1 MFTNSLIES
10 TPWEDSMRDNSFDR
24 TIERNYIQKW
34 RFLIA
39 EYEEVKAG
47 RSTTFRRV
55 GDFYRHHGTC
65 SQTFRKYYNRYL
77 QSGAEADLLP
87 QRRGPKWR
95 ERREPQGIE
104 SEIIAYRKRGMNRYE
119 VHAALREGRDTVP
132 SPSTIYR
139 VFERYQLNRRTPAMR
154 EEKRRIIKDKIGEL
168 GHVDLHQLSRDMF
181 LAPPQNTAFIV
192 SLVDSCS
199 RLAWAEVL
207 TSKKALPVMFKT
219 LKMINTLNV
228 TYGVQFAEILSDNGA
243 EFASRTKPEH
253 PFEAMLLELGIK
265 HRYTKPYRPQTNGKV
280 ERFWRTLDD
289 DVIDGATFDNLDHF
303 ANELFEYMIYYNNF
317 RPHQALGGKTPKEFA
332 EAQTQAVQS
341 AN

>member
-1 MFTNSLIES
+1 
-10 TPWEDSMRDNSFDR
+10 MRDNSFDR

-47 RSTTFRRV
+47 RSPAFRRV
-55 GDFYRHHGTC
+55 GEFYRHHGTC

-77 QSGAEADLLP
+77 RCGAEADLLP

-95 ERREPQGIE
+95 ARRHPQGLE
-104 SEIIAYRKRGMNRYE
+104 AEILACRKRGMNRYE
-119 VHAALREGRDTVP
+119 VHAALREHRDPVP

-139 VFERYQLNRRTPAMR
+139 VFRRHQMNRRTPAMR
-154 EEKRRIIKDKIGEL
+154 EEKRRIIKDTIGEL

-181 LAPPQNTAFIV
+181 LVPPAAPAFIV
-192 SLVDSCS
+192 SLLDSCS

-207 TSKKALPVMFKT
+207 TSKKALPVMFKS

-243 EFASRTKPEH
+243 EFAARSHPSEH
-253 PFEAMLLELGIK
+253 PFEAMLIELGIK
-265 HRYTKPYRPQTNGKV
+265 HRYTRPYRPQTNGKV

-303 ANELFEYMIYYNNF
+303 ANELFEYLVYYNNF
-317 RPHQALGGKTPKEFA
+317 RPHQALGGKTPKQVA
-332 EAQTQAVQS
+332 AAQTQTIQS

>member
-1 MFTNSLIES
+1 
-10 TPWEDSMRDNSFDR
+10 MRDNSFDR

-39 EYEEVKAG
+39 EYEAVKEG
-47 RSTTFRRV
+47 RSEQFRRV

-77 QSGAEADLLP
+77 QSGDEADLLP

-95 ERREPQGIE
+95 ERRVPEGIE
-104 SEIIAYRKRGMNRYE
+104 AEIIGARQRGMNRYE
-119 VHAALREGRDTVP
+119 IHAALRERRDQVP
-132 SPSTIYR
+132 SASTIYR
-139 VFERYQLNRRTPAMR
+139 VLVDKGLNRRTPAMR

-181 LAPPQNTAFIV
+181 LAPPPSTAFVV
-192 SLVDSCS
+192 SLLDSCS
-199 RLAWAEVL
+199 RLAWAEVV

-228 TYGVQFAEILSDNGA
+228 SYGVQFAEILSDNGA
-243 EFASRTKPEH
+243 EFASRANPDEH
-253 PFEAMLLELGIK
+253 PFEAMLRELGIV
-265 HRYTKPYRPQTNGKV
+265 HRYTRPYRPQTNGKV
-280 ERFWRTLDD
+280 ERFWRTLDE

-303 ANELFEYMIYYNNF
+303 ANELFEYMVYYNNF
-317 RPHQALGGKTPKEFA
+317 RPHQAFGGKTPKDFA
-332 EAQTQAVQS
+332 ATKINRS
-341 AN
+341 PN